1 MSQTPAAESRRRS
14 DTPIT
19 LTYSDGTEAERP
31 PERAPAPNLEVSVTT
46 EPPAPYKHGD
56 VIRFWIVVGNKGDA
70 PIPFARVS
78 MQLGNLTIV
87 NVNPTFPDACH
98 ELPCDLREIPPDANV
113 SIFVRSRIGEE
124 NSFRTVITATPR
136 PPDAVSADN
145 TVTVEGEVEAEPPV
159 NAGVPASADLS
170 VDIEA
175 DPDQSRRSGDSVTYL
190 VKIHNAGPQDATN
203 IQVDLR
209 GENMSLQK
217 VTGACSQLPCTVP
230 RIARDGDASLQ
241 VSATL
246 GTAGFFRSQV
256 RAISADDPEEAN
268 NTTSYEG
275 EITTTTALRAKADL
289 SVMLTEAPAES
300 DQPGDIARFVFS
312 VRNHGPDAAT
322 DVQITASSDDAAV
335 LGITQACEVAPCT
348 IAAGSS
354 VAIELDT
361 RPDAVGTFSG
371 RLGVSATEQDPDPG
385 NNSAP
390 FAGEAAPASTEI
402 PWIWIVAAVLGLIGA
417 GTATNAIRKARW
429 RRMIDVRS
437 RLDTGGEIS
446 LSPIEPV
453 IPIEIHVRV
462 EPGETEAS
470 SIPVRDA

>member
-1 MSQTPAAESRRRS
+1 LRVGIARIFAAVVLSLTTSTFSPPASAQDPDAKCAADRLAAKLSSGVIPDMVGCALNPTLVVLRRHDHIPAISVVPGPPPAGAIMSQTPAAESRRRS

-136 PPDAVSADN
+136 PLYAVNADN

-256 RAISADDPEEAN
+256 RAISADDPEDAN

-275 EITTTTALRAKADL
+275 EITPT
-289 SVMLTEAPAES
+289 
-300 DQPGDIARFVFS
+300 
-312 VRNHGPDAAT
+312 
-322 DVQITASSDDAAV
+322 
-335 LGITQACEVAPCT
+335 
-348 IAAGSS
+348 
-354 VAIELDT
+354 
-361 RPDAVGTFSG
+361 
-371 RLGVSATEQDPDPG
+371 
-385 NNSAP
+385 
-390 FAGEAAPASTEI
+390 AAPASTEI

-429 RRMIDVRS
+429 RRMIDVRP

>member
-19 LTYSDGTEAERP
+19 LTYSDGTEAARP

-256 RAISADDPEEAN
+256 RAISADDPEDAN

-275 EITTTTALRAKADL
+275 EITPT
-289 SVMLTEAPAES
+289 
-300 DQPGDIARFVFS
+300 
-312 VRNHGPDAAT
+312 
-322 DVQITASSDDAAV
+322 
-335 LGITQACEVAPCT
+335 
-348 IAAGSS
+348 
-354 VAIELDT
+354 
-361 RPDAVGTFSG
+361 
-371 RLGVSATEQDPDPG
+371 
-385 NNSAP
+385 
-390 FAGEAAPASTEI
+390 AAPASTEI

-429 RRMIDVRS
+429 RRMIDVRP